1 MSQESK
7 LGGEEKRWHQE
18 GPCGPEKVE
27 DEEVDSSYCG
37 YAPQLMDTQEM
48 QSLRMALDRG
58 EMQIL
63 QQGHLREYVP
73 RKTASNKLRQWYGL
87 PRNHRG
93 INRPV
98 MSAGPSSH
106 LESLNVSTRLS
117 VGYRLRDRPVTSR
130 RSASSAK
137 AEEFAMLLK
146 NEVHQVRELECRY
159 EDSKRSLLE
168 YMEIVSSCK
177 PNDRVGGQEVYEQL
191 ADLIS
196 FADKCSG
203 QE

>member
-1 MSQESK
+1 MPSDQDESPDHDDRTVRLTYRTMGQTLMAFGYQKNNVMSQKSK

-73 RKTASNKLRQWYGL
+73 RKTASNKLRQC
-87 PRNHRG
+87 N
-93 INRPV
+93 
-98 MSAGPSSH
+98 
-106 LESLNVSTRLS
+106 
-117 VGYRLRDRPVTSR
+117 
-130 RSASSAK
+130 
-137 AEEFAMLLK
+137 
-146 NEVHQVRELECRY
+146 
-159 EDSKRSLLE
+159 
-168 YMEIVSSCK
+168 
-177 PNDRVGGQEVYEQL
+177 VGGSVVTPREFECEYQVKRWLPFARSSSNIEK
-191 ADLIS
+191 IS
-196 FADKCSG
+196 FLSQSG
-203 QE
+203 GVCDVSEK